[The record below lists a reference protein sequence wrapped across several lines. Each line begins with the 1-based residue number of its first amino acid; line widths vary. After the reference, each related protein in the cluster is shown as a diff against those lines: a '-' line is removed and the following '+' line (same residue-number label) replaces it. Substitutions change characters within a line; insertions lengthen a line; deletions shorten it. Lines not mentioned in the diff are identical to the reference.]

1 MSRTVRESRSRI
13 WLRALVLLLAVW
25 VPGAHVQ
32 AQPAPAPAA
41 SAASAGASEHD
52 HLDTLPRPAARVSH
66 PAGAPERPS
75 PLPAPAPARTAA
87 PARPAVPR
95 PPGAV
100 SLLRT
105 VVLRC

>member
-1 MSRTVRESRSRI
+1 M
-13 WLRALVLLLAVW
+13 LVLLLAVW

-41 SAASAGASEHD
+41 SAAASEHD
-52 HLDTLPRPAARVSH
+52 HLDTLPRPPARVSR

-75 PLPAPAPARTAA
+75 SLPGPAPAGAAA
-87 PARPAVPR
+87 PPCPAAPR
-95 PPGAV
+95 APSAAV
-100 SLLRT
+100 CLLRT